1 MGDIETPSYLSED
14 KVQLL
19 WDRYRRWNLV
29 AKGSRADIERW
40 RFIILLCTITGAV
53 CTTLGT
59 QLPSDIAWIL
69 SLFGGILLGYVPRI
83 KQNYTSPQR
92 VDEMVRTRTV
102 AEAIK
107 AEIFLYRTGITP
119 YDKPG
124 AATILMNKI
133 DTIDDGVQDLRHL
146 YVMCPADG
154 KPVPP
159 TLTRTSYIDMR
170 VKKQINGYFR
180 REAHIMAKRG
190 RRYAL
195 AAKGLSSLAAFV
207 GLVVGS
213 SGGIESG
220 GNMAVAQQ
228 QGQQI
233 VVSDSTTSDMDAG
246 QGVIMEQT
254 GFMAVISFMNK
265 YMGVW
270 VAVLTTAAAAI
281 STQMADAKPYET
293 SALFSATAQHLEDV
307 YLALDDKAVPGTTVW
322 EEFVLE
328 CERTIA
334 VQYKDWMTKKTS

>member
-146 YVMCPADG
+146 YILCPADG
-154 KPVPP
+154 KPAPP
-159 TLTRTSYIDMR
+159 PLTREFYIELR
-170 VKKQINGYFR
+170 VKKQITGYFR
-180 REAHIMAKRG
+180 YEANLLANRGYRYAAIAKFFS
-190 RRYAL
+190 AL
-195 AAKGLSSLAAFV
+195 AAFIGC
-207 GLVVGS
+207 VVGS

-220 GNMAVAQQ
+220 GRMAVAQQ
-228 QGQQI
+228 QSY
-233 VVSDSTTSDMDAG
+233 SDSTTDMDAG
-246 QGVIMEQT
+246 QPVMMEQSFFLKVIL
-254 GFMAVISFMNK
+254 FMSH
-265 YMGVW
+265 YLGVW